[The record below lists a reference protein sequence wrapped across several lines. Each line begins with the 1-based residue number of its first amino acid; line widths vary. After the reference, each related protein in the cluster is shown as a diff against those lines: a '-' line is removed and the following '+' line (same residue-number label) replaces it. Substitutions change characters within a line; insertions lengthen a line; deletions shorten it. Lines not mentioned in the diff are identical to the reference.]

1 MKKAIIFGGAGF
13 LGSNVAEVLTKKGYG
28 VTIFDVNESPYI
40 MDGQKFIK
48 GDILDVG
55 LVFEA
60 VKGNDIVYNFAGEA
74 DIDEAAHN
82 PRRTITTNI
91 VGNTNILE
99 ACRENG
105 IKRFVFASTLYVYS
119 DMGSF
124 YRSSKQACESIIED
138 YHKIYGLDYT
148 ILRYGTLYGPRSDD
162 RNWLYAILKQALDEN
177 KITRS
182 GDGEELREYIHVY
195 DAARLSVKILDG
207 KYKNQ
212 AVMIAG
218 NQQIKIKDLMFMIK
232 EILDTDVKLE
242 FLETDQEQHYE
253 ITPYKFN
260 PKMAKKIFDDNY
272 IDLGQGLLDM
282 LSQIHNGSKT
292 INR

>member
-13 LGSNVAEVLTKKGYG
+13 LGSNVAEVLTKEGYE
-28 VTIFDVNESPYI
+28 VTIFDINESPYI

-48 GDILDVG
+48 GDILDACQVQ
-55 LVFEA
+55 EA

-74 DIDEAAHN
+74 DIDMAANN
-82 PRRTITTNI
+82 PLRTITTNI

-99 ACRENG
+99 ACHKSVVR
-105 IKRFVFASTLYVYS
+105 RFVFASTLYVYS

-148 ILRYGTLYGPRSDD
+148 VLRYGTLYGPRSDD
-162 RNWLYAILKQALDEN
+162 RNWLYAILKQALKEN

-182 GDGEELREYIHVY
+182 GDGEEIREYIHVY
-195 DAARLSVKILDG
+195 DAARLSAKILDE

-212 AVMIAG
+212 AVMITG

-232 EILDTDVKLE
+232 EMLNNDVKLE
-242 FLETDQEQHYE
+242 FLEADQEEHYE
-253 ITPYKFN
+253 ITPYKFS
-260 PKMAKKIFDDNY
+260 PKLAKKIFDDNY
-272 IDLGQGLLDM
+272 IDLGQGILEM
-282 LSQIHNGSKT
+282 MNEIHKKT
-292 INR
+292 VSE